1 MMRISRTP
9 LAITLMAFGLIL
21 VIVAII
27 FLIIGFSPF
36 TKAPI
41 VSLVLLAVGV
51 ISLIAGLLTMPRD

>member
-1 MMRISRTP
+1 MRISRTA

-27 FLIIGFSPF
+27 FLIVGFSPF
-36 TKAPI
+36 TKTPI
-41 VSLVLLAVGV
+41 VSLALILVGV

>member
-1 MMRISRTP
+1 MRISRTP
-9 LAITLMAFGLIL
+9 LAITLMALGLIL

-41 VSLVLLAVGV
+41 VSLALIVTGV

>member
-1 MMRISRTP
+1 
-9 LAITLMAFGLIL
+9 MAFGLIL

-36 TKAPI
+36 TKAPV
-41 VSLVLLAVGV
+41 VSLVLLALGV

>member
-1 MMRISRTP
+1 MRISRTP

-27 FLIIGFSPF
+27 FLIIGLSPF
-36 TKAPI
+36 TKTPI
-41 VSLVLLAVGV
+41 VPLVLLAAGV

>member
-1 MMRISRTP
+1 
-9 LAITLMAFGLIL
+9 MAFGLIL

-41 VSLVLLAVGV
+41 VSLALIVTGV